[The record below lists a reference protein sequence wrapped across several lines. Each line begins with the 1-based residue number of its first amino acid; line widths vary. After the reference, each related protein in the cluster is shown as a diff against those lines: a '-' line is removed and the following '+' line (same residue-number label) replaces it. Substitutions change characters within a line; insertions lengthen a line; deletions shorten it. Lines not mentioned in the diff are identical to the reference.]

1 MKKILFIAFIAFTI
15 FSCSSD
21 SSSSSSSL
29 GQWKLM
35 NFPSDLITANGNT
48 LFSVSSNTI
57 LKRSTDNG
65 DNWST
70 INTGLTNVDSYSMFS
85 MSGTIYLAAFKN
97 GISGVTPSTTKYYKS
112 TDNGDTWVQTWVS
125 LQNQGSGLPSKIF
138 QLGSKLIG
146 ATNGTSP
153 DVFCSNDNGITWDL
167 SNNSFNSPLGYNFL
181 YDGNN
186 YYFVTAQSI
195 YKSTD
200 GVNYSTLNN
209 APSVLRSAS
218 AFVGNKI
225 YLSDATNYG
234 VKMSNDGGVVWN
246 AVNQGLEFL
255 DSNYQPISF
264 MHTKNQSIYAGC
276 EGGGV
281 YKLSANS
288 STWLEIGT
296 PDDDVYVSGTVYN
309 IQTTDNYVFAVT
321 SDGVYRP
328 GI

>member
-1 MKKILFIAFIAFTI
+1 MKKVILGLTI
-15 FSCSSD
+15 GLLLISCSSSD
-21 SSSSSSSL
+21 SSSSSS
-29 GQWKLM
+29 GQWELM
-35 NFPSDLITANGNT
+35 NFPSNVITSNGNT
-48 LFSVSSNTI
+48 LFSVSSNNTI
-57 LKRSTDNG
+57 NRSTDNG
-65 DNWST
+65 NNWSLL
-70 INTGLTNVDSYSMFS
+70 NTGITNVDSYTMFS
-85 MSGTIYLAAFKN
+85 LSGTIYLAAFKN

-112 TDNGDTWVQTWVS
+112 IDNGDTWVQTWVS

-146 ATNGTSP
+146 ATNGASP
-153 DVFCSNDNGITWDL
+153 DVVCSNDNGITWDL
-167 SNNSFNSPLGYNFL
+167 SNNSLYSPLGFNFL

-186 YYFVTAQSI
+186 YYFVTAEST

-209 APSVLRSAS
+209 CPSVWRSAS

-225 YLSDATNYG
+225 YLSVGNNDG
-234 VKMSNDGGVVWN
+234 VKMSNDGGLTWN
-246 AVNQGLEFL
+246 TVNQGLEFI
-255 DSNYQPISF
+255 DTYYQTVSF
-264 MHTKNQSIYAGC
+264 MHTKNQSVYAGC

-288 STWLEIGT
+288 STWSEIGS

-309 IQTTDNYVFAVT
+309 IQTTDNFVFAVT
-321 SDGVYRP
+321 SEGVYRH